1 MLVCLWC
8 EVESRAV
15 LLIAVMV
22 FVGSHRVCDAFD
34 SVDDGAAEIIA
45 GIGFEF

>member
-1 MLVCLWC
+1 MWG

-15 LLIAVMV
+15 LLIAIVV

-34 SVDDGAAEIIA
+34 SVDDGAAEIVA
-45 GIGFEF
+45 GIGLEF